1 MIVVSQRFPEPH
13 EAMLYDDGWYTWG
26 VNGAYK
32 DDPYL
37 WTDLPAAPNVKAE
50 EQRVTGRQ

>member
-1 MIVVSQRFPEPH
+1 
-13 EAMLYDDGWYTWG
+13 MLYDDGWYTWG